1 MPSTGLAASE
11 WLESGS
17 CIRTKDL
24 CESNIL
30 KVFWAIRT
38 PSRRLFQTD
47 RMIVRPIGADAP
59 PDGDRE
65 VTIAKNTQAV
75 FAPRLE

>member
-1 MPSTGLAASE
+1 
-11 WLESGS
+11 
-17 CIRTKDL
+17 
-24 CESNIL
+24 
-30 KVFWAIRT
+30 
-38 PSRRLFQTD
+38 
-47 RMIVRPIGADAP
+47 MIVRPIGTDAP